1 MSGFEVVQPS
11 ETKRADWRVFVC
23 LLAASVLGQIAVIPY
38 AFTLLSLSARPIP
51 VPLPVAVAI
60 QIVWGT
66 ILSAVAIVLG
76 LLMAGQLGSP
86 TPWFK
91 AWLDGRFDRQRFA
104 HMASFWVLLGAL
116 GGAVVFAL
124 DRYAFALLVEP
135 ITPFQQTAPFWQR
148 VLVSFYG
155 GINEEI
161 YLRLFLMTLIIWL
174 WSKIRKHPT
183 LTRPQMWTTI
193 ITVSVVFGLGHLPM
207 TAQFMP
213 ISSVVVIRAIVLNG
227 ILGILYGWL
236 YWRKGLES
244 AMIAHFSTD
253 IMLHVLLP
261 SLA

>member
-1 MSGFEVVQPS
+1 MSDFDVIQPP
-11 ETKRADWRVFVC
+11 ETKRADWRVFAC
-23 LLAASVLGQIAVIPY
+23 LLAAGVVGQIAVIPY
-38 AFTLLSLSARPIP
+38 AFTLLNVRAHPLP
-51 VPLPVAVAI
+51 VPLSAAVAI

-66 ILSAVAIVLG
+66 ILSAVVILLG
-76 LLMAGQLGSP
+76 LSIAGRLGLG
-86 TPWFK
+86 TPWLK
-91 AWLDGRFDRQRFA
+91 AWVDGRLDRRRFA

-135 ITPFQQTAPFWQR
+135 ITPFQQTPPVWQR

-155 GINEEI
+155 GTNEEI

-174 WSKIRKHPT
+174 WSKIRKHATPT
-183 LTRPQMWTTI
+183 SLQMWTTVI
-193 ITVSVVFGLGHLPM
+193 VVSVVFGLGHLPM

-213 ISSVVVIRAIVLNG
+213 ITSVVVIRAIVLNG